1 MAVTEYKP
9 NSSLCKYTYSKLKDI
24 IYLVSKSHLKDITID
39 NGEAYISGLT
49 ELPLRLNGFNIAL
62 NEESSLDER
71 YKFTKSVTLSMH
83 GYVSS
88 TIFNDRYYV
97 ILESQD
103 GTFWMVNVDFPSK
116 LTYTFNLANNTYQT
130 DFTLSSTSNFPTLRL
145 NANFEAVSP
154 PCLGLNVYGV
164 DSLRLIEKD
173 YASLDTVNK
182 VVYTYGSE
190 EFVDVEYL
198 GNSCSLQEE
207 FNGETVTSTIS
218 FNIAFDAYKSSW
230 HYNLLEFLENRYSA
244 IIRPKGNDN
253 MFFSGFNFGL
263 IPSFTVQT
271 ASQQGQSDIITVT
284 LVESSN
290 QGTTASNAWSEEQST
305 DTRWVYVKKVGE
317 ITCFECVSLGTARYL
332 VQQEVAKNGNP
343 TGNYKCLE
351 GYESQF
357 SSLNIVGT
365 FTNEQTFSS
374 PDCSGTSCLVS
385 TNIPL
390 TINYTSATCYTYS
403 YSASCDWNVSGLA
416 NYMTVTPSSGVGG
429 SAYTLSVCNTKT
441 PTANESSTFTI
452 TSGDNVKLVNVN
464 LSKDA
469 SFIRPSQVNI
479 TCLAQNVVFTFD
491 ANCRVTVTSI
501 DQRLTYQ
508 LSNSQLTV
516 NIPRNYS
523 IESGV
528 TWTIGVKDCNN
539 NTATLTISQ
548 DKTYERWE
556 NTSDILCD
564 GTTSYVKQIR
574 YTGTTSTSILTP
586 TSESRMGTKVQ
597 DNDTRCSGYD
607 TRWTESDKY
616 LCIDGNKWSFEEE
629 EIKYEGGSWQ
639 KTGQTRLK
647 SMVESASTF
656 CSESNVQYEWR
667 LTTKWQCEEQFLGK
681 FKATYSGGQT
691 YLAVC
696 DSSTELTSATTKPS
710 GYEASSMTSAV
721 IGDCVSS
728 IGIRAF
734 RGCTSLSSVTIPNS
748 VTTLDNYAF
757 SQCNSLSSVTIPN
770 SVTRMNPSVFNSC
783 TSLTSINIPNSVT
796 RLGSYCFYNCTS
808 LTSANIPSGITTI
821 EASLFNSCSSLSSI
835 TIPNSVTQIANS
847 AFRDCSSLTSIDI
860 PSGVTSIGGY
870 AFWGCSGLT
879 SIMINAITPPALVAS
894 TFQATNN
901 CPIYVPCQS
910 VETYKS
916 AENWST
922 YASRIRGIPPCEEPT
937 PTGATKFSA
946 TYSGGQTYSAACD
959 SSTELTSDDTKPSGY
974 EASAMT
980 SAVIGDCVTTLGNH
994 VFTNCLSLSSVTIPN
1009 GVTTIGDW
1017 AFNGCALT
1025 GFTLPSSLTYIG
1037 ENAFYNCSFRTSR
1050 GLTNIHISSGVT
1062 YIGECAFRRCEGEDE
1077 CSLTSITVDSSNAV
1091 YDSRNDCNAIIE
1103 TSTNKLI
1110 KGCKN
1115 TIIPDSIRRIEDYAF
1130 EFNRCLSAVT
1140 LPDGLTSIGVDAF
1153 VYCSG
1158 ITSISIP
1165 NSVTSIGSGAFFGCE
1180 GLTNCTLGSGITSIP
1195 NQLFCGCYSLS
1206 AFTIPNSV
1214 TSIGYSAFW
1223 SCSRNLTS
1231 ITIPSGVTLIDDEA
1245 FMWCRNLRS
1254 VTVNPSTPPALGTNV
1269 FKGANSNLRIY
1280 VPSTSVDTYKAAS
1293 GWSDYASRIQA
1304 IP

>member
-9 NSSLCKYTYSKLKDI
+9 NSSLCKYTYSKLKDV
-24 IYLVSKSHLKDITID
+24 IYLVSKSHVKDITID
-39 NGEAYISGLT
+39 SGEAYIEDLT

-62 NEESSLDER
+62 QEESALDER

-88 TIFNDRYYV
+88 SIFNDRYYV

-103 GTFWMVNVDFPSK
+103 GTFWMVNVDFPAK

-130 DFTLSSTSNFPTLRL
+130 DFTLSSVSNFPTLKL

-154 PCLGLNVYGV
+154 PCIGLNVYGI
-164 DSLRLIEKD
+164 DSLRLNEKD
-173 YASLDTVNK
+173 NASLDTVNK
-182 VVYTYGSE
+182 VVYTYGK

-207 FNGETVTSTIS
+207 FNGERVTTTIS
-218 FNIAFDAYKSSW
+218 FNIAFNAYKSSW
-230 HYNLLEFLENRYSA
+230 HYNLLEFLENKYVA
-244 IIRPKGNDN
+244 IVKPKGDDN
-253 MFFSGFNFGL
+253 LFFSGFNFCL
-263 IPSFTVQT
+263 TPSFTVQT
-271 ASQQGQSDIITVT
+271 ASQQGQSDVITVT
-284 LVESSN
+284 LTETSN
-290 QGTTASNAWSEEQST
+290 QGTTASDDWDEEQST

-332 VQQEVAKNGNP
+332 VQQEVAKNGRP
-343 TGNYKCLE
+343 TGDYKCLE

-357 SSLNIVGT
+357 TSLNIVGT
-365 FTNEQTFSS
+365 FTNEETFSS
-374 PDCSGTSCLVS
+374 PDCSGTACLVS

-416 NYMTVTPSSGVGG
+416 NYITVTPSSGVGG

-523 IESGV
+523 VESGV

-539 NTATLTISQ
+539 NTATLTINQ

-574 YTGTTSTSILTP
+574 YTGTTSTSILTL
-586 TSESRMGTKVQ
+586 TSESRMGAKVS
-597 DNDTRCSGYD
+597 DNDTRCSSYD
-607 TRWTESDKY
+607 TRWVQSQKF

-639 KTGQTRLK
+639 KTGVTQLK
-647 SMVESASTF
+647 AMVESASTF
-656 CSESNVQYEWR
+656 CNESVQYEWR
-667 LTTKWQCEEQFLGK
+667 LTTRWQCESPTEK
-681 FKATYSGGQT
+681 FRATYSGGQT
-691 YLAVC
+691 YYKLC
-696 DSSTELTSATTKPS
+696 DNSTELTSGETQPS
-710 GYEASSMTSAV
+710 GYETSGMTSAV
-721 IGDCVSS
+721 IGSCVTT
-728 IGIRAF
+728 IGYRAF
-734 RGCTSLSSVTIPNS
+734 SGCTSLSSVTIPNS
-748 VTTLDNYAF
+748 VTTLYSSVF
-757 SQCNSLSSVTIPN
+757 SKCNSLSSI
-770 SVTRMNPSVFNSC
+770 S
-783 TSLTSINIPNSVT
+783 IPNSVT

-808 LTSANIPSGITTI
+808 LTSANIPTGITTI

-835 TIPNSVTQIANS
+835 TIPSGVTSISNG
-847 AFRDCSSLTSIDI
+847 AFRDCSGLTSMDI
-860 PSGVTSIGGY
+860 PSGVTTLGNY
-870 AFWGCSGLT
+870 VLQDCTNLT
-879 SIMINAITPPALVAS
+879 NITVNALTPPTLGTNA
-894 TFQATNN
+894 FYNTNN
-901 CPIYVPCQS
+901 CPIYVPCES
-910 VETYKS
+910 VSSYKS

-922 YASRIRGIPPCEEPT
+922 YASRIQGIPPCEPT

-959 SSTELTSDDTKPSGY
+959 SSTELTYDDTKPSGY
-974 EASAMT
+974 ETSAMT
-980 SAVIGDCVTTLGNH
+980 SAVIGDCVTSIGNSAFVSH
-994 VFTNCLSLSSVTIPN
+994 FSLSSVTIPS
-1009 GVTTIGDW
+1009 GVTFIGSM

-1025 GFTLPSSLTYIG
+1025 SFTLPSSLTFIG
-1037 ENAFYNCSFRTSR
+1037 KNAFYLCSLNVSS
-1050 GLTNIHISSGVT
+1050 GLTNIHIPSGVT
-1062 YIGECAFRRCEGEDE
+1062 YIGEYAFRDCEGSDK
-1077 CSLTSITVDSSNAV
+1077 CSLTSITVDSSNTV
-1091 YDSRNDCNAIIE
+1091 YDSRNNCNAIIE

-1115 TIIPDSIRRIEDYAF
+1115 TIIPDSIRSIDNRAF
-1130 EFNRCLSAVT
+1130 EHCRCLSAVT
-1140 LPDGLTSIGVDAF
+1140 LPDGLTSIGNGAF
-1153 VYCSG
+1153 VNC
-1158 ITSISIP
+1158 TSLSSIRIP
-1165 NSVTSIGSGAFFGCE
+1165 DSVTSIGASGFFGCE
-1180 GLTNCTLGSGITSIP
+1180 SLTNCTLGSGITSIP
-1195 NQLFCGCYSLS
+1195 NQLFTGCHSLS

-1214 TSIGYSAFW
+1214 TSIGYDAFW
-1223 SCSRNLTS
+1223 NCNRYLTS

-1245 FMWCRNLRS
+1245 FMWCDNLRS
-1254 VTVNPSTPPALGTNV
+1254 VTCLATTPPTLGTNV

-1280 VPSTSVDTYKAAS
+1280 VPASSLETYKAAS
-1293 GWSDYASRIQA
+1293 GWSDHASIIQP